1 MKGVMGMDRFAGIRE
16 RLLALAQAEAALKA
30 VIAVGSSVR
39 TDTPADEYSDLDLII
54 VTDAPEAFLTGDM
67 PDRLGR
73 AEISFTEPTL
83 AGARERRL
91 LYGGL
96 DVAKI
101 VFAPETFRQAVH
113 RGELDVM
120 ISRGCRVLHDEM
132 GASALLRAR
141 AGTAN
146 SFVPMSAEA
155 FDTLVNEF
163 FFHVVWTQKK
173 LQRGEMWS
181 AKMCMDA
188 YMKRLLLR
196 VIELDR
202 CREADVWHEGRFLDR
217 WAGEETTAALRD
229 CFAHYDAQD
238 MARALVA
245 TAQLF
250 ARTARR
256 AAARHGYCY
265 PQRAEEYAMA
275 YLADA
280 QSP

>member
-1 MKGVMGMDRFAGIRE
+1 MDRFAGIRE
-16 RLLALAQAEAALKA
+16 RLLVLAQAEVALKA
-30 VIAVGSSVR
+30 VIAVGSFAR
-39 TDTPADEYSDLDLII
+39 TDAPADEYSDLDLII
-54 VTDAPEAFLTGDM
+54 VTDEPEAILTGDM

-73 AEISFTEPTL
+73 VEISFTEPTL

-91 LYGGL
+91 LYEGGL
-96 DVAKI
+96 DVDMI
-101 VFAPETFRQAVH
+101 VFAPEAFREAVH
-113 RGELDVM
+113 RGGLDGM
-120 ISRGCRVLHDEM
+120 ISRGCRVLHDGM

-141 AGTAN
+141 DGAENA
-146 SFVPMSAEA
+146 FVPMSQED

-163 FFHVVWTQKK
+163 FFHVVWAQKK
-173 LQRGEMWS
+173 LQRGEMWT

-202 CREADVWHEGRFLDR
+202 CSEADVWHEGRFLDR

-229 CFAHYDAQD
+229 CFARYDVQD
-238 MARALVA
+238 MACALTA

-256 AAARHGYCY
+256 AAIKHGCPY

-275 YLADA
+275 YLAEA